1 MLAREPCTSERF
13 SAMSESPREPKSLE
27 LRPRNCRWLTGEEN
41 WLTSLLRGENSDGE
55 AAATA
60 GDGVEASTG
69 ARRMATRVGVLVL
82 HAGKFWR
89 PRNA

>member
-1 MLAREPCTSERF
+1 
-13 SAMSESPREPKSLE
+13 MSESPREPKSLE

-69 ARRMATRVGVLVL
+69 ARRMATGVDVLVL
-82 HAGKFWR
+82 RRHKQVFCMTAKRFEIH
-89 PRNA
+89 NLQCA